1 MASLKVETSPQTL
14 ARIGGLLYLIII
26 VVGIFSVAFV
36 RAKIIV
42 PGDVSTTADNII
54 ASEHLWRLG
63 ISGDLIMHI
72 CDVPLML
79 IFYVLLRPVSRN
91 FALLALL
98 FNLVQTA
105 VMVATELNLL
115 SPLFLLGDADSLKAF
130 DPRQLQALAYIALK
144 LNDYGFGFGLIF
156 FGCTCL
162 LNGYL
167 IFRSGYLP
175 RALGVLMQIA
185 GLCYLVNS
193 FVLVL
198 APSLAHKIFPAILL
212 PSFIGE
218 SSLCLWLIVKGVNL
232 PKWNKMESVGQVQ

>member
-1 MASLKVETSPQTL
+1 MS
-14 ARIGGLLYLIII
+14 
-26 VVGIFSVAFV
+26 
-36 RAKIIV
+36 
-42 PGDVSTTADNII
+42 
-54 ASEHLWRLG
+54 SEHLWRLG

-79 IFYVLLRPVSRN
+79 IFYVLFRPINRN
-91 FALLALL
+91 LALLAML

-115 SPLFLLGDADSLKAF
+115 SPLFLLGDADSLKAIE
-130 DPRQLQALAYIALK
+130 PHQLQALAYIPLK

-156 FGCTCL
+156 FGCTCI

-167 IFRSGYLP
+167 IFKSEYLP
-175 RALGVLMQIA
+175 RTLGVLMQIA

-198 APSLAHKIFPAILL
+198 APLLAHKIFPAILL

-232 PKWNKMESVGQVQ
+232 PKWNKMAGVEQVQ

>member
-14 ARIGGLLYLIII
+14 ARIGGLLYFLIIL
-26 VVGIFSVAFV
+26 VGIFSVAFV

-79 IFYVLLRPVSRN
+79 IFYILLRPVSRN
-91 FALLALL
+91 LALLALL

-115 SPLFLLGDADSLKAF
+115 SPLFLLGAAESLKAF
-130 DPRQLQALAYIALK
+130 DPRQFQALVYIPLK
-144 LNDYGFGFGLIF
+144 LNDYCF
-156 FGCTCL
+156 
-162 LNGYL
+162 
-167 IFRSGYLP
+167 
-175 RALGVLMQIA
+175 
-185 GLCYLVNS
+185 
-193 FVLVL
+193 
-198 APSLAHKIFPAILL
+198 
-212 PSFIGE
+212 
-218 SSLCLWLIVKGVNL
+218 
-232 PKWNKMESVGQVQ
+232 